1 MLNIGMGAPVA
12 RLLGPCLGGPP
23 ASAYHPP
30 IQTSHLYGGH
40 FFTPWAIPPPSP
52 MPESHSP

>member
-1 MLNIGMGAPVA
+1 MSNIGIGAPA
-12 RLLGPCLGGPP
+12 APPLGPCPGASP
-23 ASAYHPP
+23 SAYHPP
-30 IQTSHLYGGH
+30 IQTSYLYGGH

>member
-1 MLNIGMGAPVA
+1 MSNIDMGAPGA
-12 RLLGPCLGGPP
+12 RPLGPCPGAFP
-23 ASAYHPP
+23 SAYHPP

-40 FFTPWAIPPPSP
+40 FFTPWAIPPPSS

>member
-1 MLNIGMGAPVA
+1 MSNIGMDAPAA
-12 RLLGPCLGGPP
+12 RPLGPCPGASP
-23 ASAYHPP
+23 SAYHPP

-40 FFTPWAIPPPSP
+40 FFTPWAIPEPSP

>member
-1 MLNIGMGAPVA
+1 MSNIAMGAPAA
-12 RLLGPCLGGPP
+12 RLLCPCLG
-23 ASAYHPP
+23 ASLSAYHPP

>member
-1 MLNIGMGAPVA
+1 MSNLGIDAPA
-12 RLLGPCLGGPP
+12 AHPLGPGPGPSP
-23 ASAYHPP
+23 AAYHPP

-40 FFTPWAIPPPSP
+40 FFTPRAIPEPPP

>member
-1 MLNIGMGAPVA
+1 MSNIVSDAPA
-12 RLLGPCLGGPP
+12 AHPLGPCPGAFPF
-23 ASAYHPP
+23 AYHPQ
-30 IQTSHLYGGH
+30 IQTSRLYGGN

>member
-1 MLNIGMGAPVA
+1 MSNIGMGAPA
-12 RLLGPCLGGPP
+12 APP
-23 ASAYHPP
+23 LCPYPGASPVVYHPL
-30 IQTSHLYGGH
+30 IQTSHLFGGH

>member
-1 MLNIGMGAPVA
+1 MSNIGIGAPAA
-12 RLLGPCLGGPP
+12 RPLGSCPGASP
-23 ASAYHPP
+23 SAYHPP

>member
-1 MLNIGMGAPVA
+1 MSNIGMGAPAA
-12 RLLGPCLGGPP
+12 RPLGSYPGAFPF
-23 ASAYHPP
+23 AYHPP
-30 IQTSHLYGGH
+30 IQTSRLYGGH